1 MPFSTKINPKAIN
14 ATKFNYILL
23 SDLTLQIYNIRLT
36 NAIKHKMSAILKAFM
51 MKTLVNILIG
61 TVIAGKTSIRTKDV
75 M

>member
-1 MPFSTKINPKAIN
+1 
-14 ATKFNYILL
+14 
-23 SDLTLQIYNIRLT
+23 
-36 NAIKHKMSAILKAFM
+36 MSAILKAFM